1 MRRPRPSAMDA
12 LLPQTSWSFA
22 SDLLF
27 AFADQATQQPADVV
41 LLCGL
46 RLDPIADLLLLL
58 AHMGDQGLDALGQAR
73 HRRRALALILRIDG
87 DGLACGFLHDGRRL
101 GLDMAGQK
109 ILKLSVERF
118 CACPACKSRKPRISE
133 PARPNNEEV
142 NPRLIPAMGAER
154 PFLRSLNIVVVSERP
169 RDPAPALSIVAIGAS
184 RMGARTRES
193 AFEPTSELTHPISR
207 NSRNT

>member
-12 LLPQTSWSFA
+12 LLPQTYGVLRQTYWSLA

-41 LLCGL
+41 LLGGL

-87 DGLACGFLHDGRRL
+87 DGLACGFLHDGRRV
-101 GLDMAGQK
+101 GLHMAGQK
-109 ILKLSVERF
+109 ILKLSVE
-118 CACPACKSRKPRISE
+118 KI
-133 PARPNNEEV
+133 RPL
-142 NPRLIPAMGAER
+142 PRLQIQKTENQRTGEAEQR
-154 PFLRSLNIVVVSERP
+154 GGEPQAHS
-169 RDPAPALSIVAIGAS
+169 RDGS
-184 RMGARTRES
+184 R
-193 AFEPTSELTHPISR
+193 EPVLEVIEHR
-207 NSRNT
+207 RRA